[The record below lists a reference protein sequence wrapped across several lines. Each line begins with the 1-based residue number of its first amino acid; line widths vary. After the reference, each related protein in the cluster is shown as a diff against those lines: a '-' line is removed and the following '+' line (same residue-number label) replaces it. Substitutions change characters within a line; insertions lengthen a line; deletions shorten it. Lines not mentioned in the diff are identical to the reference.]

1 MANILWFLFFLAG
14 IATLAPLQSYSQDS
28 LFLQET
34 LQKWQNATAYTLEV
48 ARAMPPERFDFKPA
62 DEEKTFGEQLDHIGE
77 NMTWLASDYLVG
89 KKFEH
94 PLIEK
99 KERTPEERIELLLAS
114 LLFAQDA
121 IANTSPDSLAV
132 VKSFFAGP
140 MSRRQIIA
148 LMHDHHTHHR
158 GQLIVYLRLNGI
170 KPPKYRG
177 W

>member
-1 MANILWFLFFLAG
+1 MKHTIRLGFFAIILILPCKSGA
-14 IATLAPLQSYSQDS
+14 QDS

-34 LQKWQNATAYTLEV
+34 LKKWQNAAAYTLEV
-48 ARAMPPERFDFKPA
+48 ARAMPSEKFDFKPA
-62 DEEKTFGEQLDHIGE
+62 DEERTFGEQLDHIGQ
-77 NMTWLASDYLVG
+77 NMTWLAGDYLAG
-89 KKFEH
+89 EKFEH
-94 PLIEK
+94 LLKEK
-99 KERTPEERIELLLAS
+99 KERTPEETIELLSAS
-114 LLFAQDA
+114 LLFAQEA
-121 IANTSPDSLAV
+121 IANTPPDSLAV
-132 VKSFFAGP
+132 VKNFFASP

>member
-1 MANILWFLFFLAG
+1 MKYTFQSVLIAITLILPCKSGA
-14 IATLAPLQSYSQDS
+14 QDS
-28 LFLQET
+28 LFLRET
-34 LQKWQNATAYTLEV
+34 LQKWQNAAAYTLEV
-48 ARAMPPERFDFKPA
+48 ARAMPAEKFGFKPT
-62 DEEKTFGEQLDHIGE
+62 EEERTFGKQLDHIGE

-99 KERTPEERIELLLAS
+99 KERTPEETIELLSAS
-114 LLFAQDA
+114 LLFAQEA
-121 IANTSPDSLAV
+121 IANTPPDSLVV
-132 VKSFFAGP
+132 VKKFFAGP
-140 MSRRQIIA
+140 MSRRQVIA
-148 LMHDHHTHHR
+148 IMHDHHTHHR